1 MTGHAAASGQKSPPW
16 SAERRQ
22 RARSQGCAP
31 RLKSADRLGLAPSRR
46 STPLIVGT
54 EKENE
59 GRPGARLYR
68 EAKRWLFKPRFAR
81 AGANASPSTNT
92 RRGIN
97 ALVNANARE
106 GHPAA
111 LEEASRVR
119 PRSRG
124 PPIRGPLRSR
134 CCARGKW

>member
-1 MTGHAAASGQKSPPW
+1 MKTRASPPVALRFVVPRSWSIGVSQPGSQGARDPANTGTMTGHAAAPGQKSPPW

-59 GRPGARLYR
+59 GPGARLYR
-68 EAKRWLFKPRFAR
+68 EAKRW
-81 AGANASPSTNT
+81 
-92 RRGIN
+92 
-97 ALVNANARE
+97 
-106 GHPAA
+106 
-111 LEEASRVR
+111 
-119 PRSRG
+119 
-124 PPIRGPLRSR
+124 
-134 CCARGKW
+134 